1 MQDPGKIT
9 GGMCRHVRRGLAQ
22 VAAAQPRARARCAEL
37 ENMAR
42 FIAKKREIFLVQM
55 ALDIK
60 SAEMRCLGERA
71 RQVCTSCYHSQSDHR
86 CATQLQ

>member
-1 MQDPGKIT
+1 MRPQ
-9 GGMCRHVRRGLAQ
+9 
-22 VAAAQPRARARCAEL
+22 ARARRAEL

-60 SAEMRCLGERA
+60 SAEMRRLGDRA
-71 RQVCTSCYHSQSDHR
+71 RQARASPYHSQSDSHVHHFIALIR
-86 CATQLQ
+86 WQATMA

>member
-1 MQDPGKIT
+1 M
-9 GGMCRHVRRGLAQ
+9 RRGLAQ
-22 VAAAQPRARARCAEL
+22 VAAARPQAPARRAEL

-60 SAEMRCLGERA
+60 SAEMRRLGERA
-71 RQVCTSCYHSQSDHR
+71 RQVKRQP
-86 CATQLQ
+86 